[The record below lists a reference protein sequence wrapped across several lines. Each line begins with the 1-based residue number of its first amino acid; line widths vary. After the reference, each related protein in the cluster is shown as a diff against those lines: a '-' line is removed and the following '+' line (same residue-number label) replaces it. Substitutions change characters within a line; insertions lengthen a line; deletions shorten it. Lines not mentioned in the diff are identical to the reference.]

1 MTMATVSRNDQR
13 LSHAV
18 QLIEPICRIA
28 GSWTLLNDVS
38 QDFGRRGLLKAIENH
53 DTGRLFEWLM
63 EVFSFQGI
71 SDQVAA
77 TYLRKNGSVSWE
89 GISSGLASRATC
101 PRLHTYWAFDR
112 CGYDKGSRCC
122 AEPEHID
129 ACPLPGHKLR
139 NGRLNQT
146 AYSLFLFIRDIARND
161 LVEWIE
167 TRIAQSPDPGTAS
180 EALIGPLRHI
190 FGVSDKVLTMSLSTL
205 LMGARQ
211 IRPAWFAVGSHMI
224 AVDTL
229 VHNFLHRTG
238 LLSRFEAE
246 HAYGPRCY
254 APGGCAEIIR
264 LAAADIDARRFNAV
278 YPADFPRFV
287 QHAIWRF
294 CAADEFDTC
303 NGNMI
308 DDTKPCQNAFCTLF
322 KKCDHITLRSENKR
336 IKSDI

>member
-1 MTMATVSRNDQR
+1 MTTATSLSNQS

-18 QLIEPICRIA
+18 QLIEPICRVA
-28 GSWTLLNDVS
+28 GSRTLISEVTY
-38 QDFGRRGLLKAIENH
+38 DFGRRGLLRAIENH
-53 DTGRLFEWLM
+53 DTGQLFGWLM
-63 EVFSFQGI
+63 EIFSFQGI

-77 TYLRKNGSVSWE
+77 AYLRKNGSVSWE
-89 GISSGLASRATC
+89 DISRGLANGPIC
-101 PRLHTYWAFDR
+101 PRLGTYWTFDQ

-122 AEPEHID
+122 AEPEHIG
-129 ACPLPGHKLR
+129 ACPLPQHKLR

-161 LVEWIE
+161 LVAWIE
-167 TRIAQSPDPGTAS
+167 AQITQASDPGTAS
-180 EALIGPLRHI
+180 DNLIGPLRHI

-211 IRPAWFAVGSHMI
+211 ARPAWFAVGSHMI

-238 LLSRFEAE
+238 ILSRYAAE

-264 LAAADIDARRFNAV
+264 GAASCIDARRFNAA

-308 DDTKPCQNAFCTLF
+308 NDAEPCQNAFCLLF
-322 KKCDHITLRSENKR
+322 KKCDHITLRSRNKP
-336 IKSDI
+336 IKSVF